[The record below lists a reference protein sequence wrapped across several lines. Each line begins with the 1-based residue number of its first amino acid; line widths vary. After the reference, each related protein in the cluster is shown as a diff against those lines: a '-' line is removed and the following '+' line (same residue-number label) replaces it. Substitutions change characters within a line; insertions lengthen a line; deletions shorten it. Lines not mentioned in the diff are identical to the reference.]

1 MCWYSENIKIIS
13 SGLKYFLLLNCSFED
28 DQVIF
33 HGIMFWIWLIHIS
46 CVCPVSQLCPTF
58 CDPIDCSSLGSSVH
72 GTLQER
78 ILEWVAISFSMGTS
92 QPRYWARVSGVSW
105 TGRIILSHF
114 TPATPE
120 SLHKSHKKAHIIL
133 IKYLQGWLHGLLTS
147 AVILCL
153 TWKDHLAGI

>member
-1 MCWYSENIKIIS
+1 M
-13 SGLKYFLLLNCSFED
+13 LLNCSFED

-78 ILEWVAISFSMGTS
+78 ILEWVAISFYRRTS
-92 QPRYWARVSGVSW
+92 QPRNQTQVSCI
-105 TGRIILSHF
+105 TGRFFTICACSFLSRKIKVILQFNRF
-114 TPATPE
+114 T
-120 SLHKSHKKAHIIL
+120 
-133 IKYLQGWLHGLLTS
+133 GLLRFPVFLVS
-147 AVILCL
+147 VLVSCNFHLRLL
-153 TWKDHLAGI
+153 TLLR